1 MAAKTTSN
9 KKGMSTAAMLAIGF
23 GASFLLLFLA
33 NAGSDED
40 DAWEA
45 DESKE
50 VEEVDSGSVDLD
62 LDDGDEAE
70 VPPDDPW
77 TRGAPSGSDDDDEPE
92 PPVDDPWTR
101 GGPPP
106 DDSDDEPEP
115 PVDDPWTRGP
125 DDDGGFGDDGF
136 PACVG
141 VSEFQTDVG
150 AVVLPID
157 RADDAFAS
165 PDCAIP
171 EGRSGEAVSLVQAAL
186 TVCNGQPVPLDG
198 VYGDAMSQA
207 VAAVQTRNGLTADG
221 VYGPANAARR
231 WPGRPCPTA
240 AGARTVHRSSRRR
253 VRTAGGHTS
262 TTGCREPGVV
272 TVVRDG

>member
-9 KKGMSTAAMLAIGF
+9 KKGMSTGAMLAIGF
-23 GASFLLLFLA
+23 GALVVFLFLA
-33 NAGSDED
+33 NSGSDED

-50 VEEVDSGSVDLD
+50 VEDVDSGDPSSVDLD
-62 LDDGDEAE
+62 LDDDEVD

-101 GGPPP
+101 GPPP
-106 DDSDDEPEP
+106 DDGDDDEPVP
-115 PVDDPWTRGP
+115 PPDDPWTRGP
-125 DDDGGFGDDGF
+125 DDDGGFGDDGL

-141 VSEFQTDVG
+141 VLEFQTDDG
-150 AVVLPID
+150 EVVLPID
-157 RADDAFAS
+157 RTDGAFAS

-198 VYGDAMSQA
+198 EYGTAMTQA
-207 VAAVQTRNGLTADG
+207 VTAIQTRNGLVADG
-221 VYGPANAARR
+221 VYGPATREAMA
-231 WPGRPCPTA
+231 WP
-240 AGARTVHRSSRRR
+240 TVPDD
-253 VRTAGGHTS
+253 GG
-262 TTGCREPGVV
+262 
-272 TVVRDG
+272 DGDAQCIAHPDVG